1 MQEEIRF
8 ATFNVC
14 NLAPPGVKL
23 YDNLEPLTLDAYE
36 AKANWIAQQLDQ
48 LDADVI
54 GFQEIFSQAALRDV
68 LSRTRRYRD
77 ALHAGFDPDPN
88 AQRLTPNV
96 AIVSRLP
103 FAAPPSVH
111 ASFPAD
117 VPCDSG
123 SPESDRFAR
132 APLHVQVVLPG
143 ERIVDVV
150 VVHLKSRR
158 PDYRNGDS
166 GEDPLHYA
174 MASLRSL
181 VWRGTEAVALRVLL
195 SKMMR
200 EGRRPCVVLG
210 DFNDT
215 ADAVT
220 TTIVLGTGGTRNLAG
235 KVDSRDLAG
244 KVDSRDLAGKAD
256 TRGLAGND
264 STRAMAGDGGSRGTD
279 GQGGHGVQAE
289 ERRGRLYDSNQIQ
302 LRQDHLRHVGYTSIH
317 EGHYS
322 TIDHVLVSEEFNRN
336 SPRAIGEVVDVSYFN
351 DHLRLE
357 RPEASD
363 HGQVLVRMRLF

>member
-1 MQEEIRF
+1 MHSHMHAAPSGVFREESVIMQEIRF

-14 NLAPPGVKL
+14 NLAPPGAKL
-23 YDNLEPLTLDAYE
+23 YDNLAPLSPEEYD
-36 AKANWIAQQLDQ
+36 AKATWIARQIDE

-68 LSRTRRYRD
+68 LARTRNYRE

-88 AQRLTPNV
+88 ATRLTPNV
-96 AIVSRLP
+96 ALVSRLP
-103 FAAPPSVH
+103 LAAPP
-111 ASFPAD
+111 AMYANFPAD

-123 SPESDRFAR
+123 SPDSDRFAR

-143 ERIVDVV
+143 ERIADVF

-158 PDYRNGDS
+158 PDYRGGDN
-166 GEDPLHYA
+166 GEDPLQYA

-200 EGRRPCVVLG
+200 
-210 DFNDT
+210 
-215 ADAVT
+215 
-220 TTIVLGTGGTRNLAG
+220 GTRR
-235 KVDSRDLAG
+235 SR
-244 KVDSRDLAGKAD
+244 
-256 TRGLAGND
+256 
-264 STRAMAGDGGSRGTD
+264 
-279 GQGGHGVQAE
+279 HE
-289 ERRGRLYDSNQIQ
+289 ERPAGPRDAGVN
-302 LRQDHLRHVGYTSIH
+302 YTTVH

-322 TIDHVLVSEEFNRN
+322 TIDHVLVSEEFNGL
-336 SPRAIGEVVDVSYFN
+336 SPRAIGEVLDVSYFN
-351 DHLRLE
+351 EHLGTA

-363 HGQVLVRMRLF
+363 HGQVLVRLGLY

>member
-23 YDNLEPLTLDAYE
+23 YDNLEPLTPEGYD

-68 LSRTRRYRD
+68 LSRTRKYGD
-77 ALHAGFDPDPN
+77 ALHAGFDPDPQ
-88 AQRLTPNV
+88 AQRLTPSV

-103 FAAPPSVH
+103 FAGPP
-111 ASFPAD
+111 AIYANFPAD

-123 SPESDRFAR
+123 SPDSDRFAR

-143 ERIVDVV
+143 ERIVDVL

-158 PDYRNGDS
+158 PDYRSGDS

-200 EGRRPCVVLG
+200 ETRRPCVVLG

-220 TTIVLGTGGTRNLAG
+220 TTIVLGTGGTRG
-235 KVDSRDLAG
+235 I
-244 KVDSRDLAGKAD
+244 
-256 TRGLAGND
+256 
-264 STRAMAGDGGSRGTD
+264 D
-279 GQGGHGVQAE
+279 GQGGKLPQAE

-322 TIDHVLVSEEFNRN
+322 TIDHVLVSEEFNRH
-336 SPRAIGEVVDVSYFN
+336 SPRAIGEVIDVSYFN

>member
-14 NLAPPGVKL
+14 NLAPPGAKL
-23 YDNLEPLTLDAYE
+23 YDNLEPLSAEGYE

-77 ALHAGFDPDPN
+77 AAHAGFDPDPD
-88 AQRLTPNV
+88 ATRLTPNV
-96 AIVSRLP
+96 ALVSRLP
-103 FAAPPSVH
+103 LAGPPNVYVNYPEDVH
-111 ASFPAD
+111 CEAGSAD
-117 VPCDSG
+117 A
-123 SPESDRFAR
+123 DRFAR
-132 APLHVQVVLPG
+132 APLHVQVLLPG
-143 ERIVDVV
+143 ERVMDVI

-200 EGRRPCVVLG
+200 EARRPCVVLG

-220 TTIVLGTGGTRNLAG
+220 TTIVLGAGGTRN
-235 KVDSRDLAG
+235 VDSHG
-244 KVDSRDLAGKAD
+244 I
-256 TRGLAGND
+256 
-264 STRAMAGDGGSRGTD
+264 GS
-279 GQGGHGVQAE
+279 E

-302 LRQDHLRHVGYTSIH
+302 ERQDHLRHVGYTSIH

-322 TIDHVLVSEEFNRN
+322 TIDHVLVSEEFNRT

-351 DHLRLE
+351 DHLRLD

>member
-14 NLAPPGVKL
+14 NLAPPGAKL
-23 YDNLEPLTLDAYE
+23 YDNLEPLTPEGYE

-68 LSRTRRYRD
+68 LSRTRKYGD
-77 ALHAGFDPDPN
+77 ALHAGFDPDPH
-88 AQRLTPNV
+88 AQRLTPSV

-103 FAAPPSVH
+103 FAGTPGVYAN
-111 ASFPAD
+111 FPAD

-123 SPESDRFAR
+123 SPDSDRFAR

-158 PDYRNGDS
+158 PDYRSGDS
-166 GEDPLHYA
+166 GEDPLHHA

-200 EGRRPCVVLG
+200 ETRRPCVVLG

-220 TTIVLGTGGTRNLAG
+220 TTIVLGTGGTR
-235 KVDSRDLAG
+235 SI
-244 KVDSRDLAGKAD
+244 
-256 TRGLAGND
+256 GN
-264 STRAMAGDGGSRGTD
+264 GSNGSNGANGINGMNGINGT
-279 GQGGHGVQAE
+279 QAE
-289 ERRGRLYDSNQIQ
+289 ERRSRLYDSNQIQ

-322 TIDHVLVSEEFNRN
+322 TIDHVLVSEEFNRH
-336 SPRAIGEVVDVSYFN
+336 SPRAIGEVFDVSYFN
-351 DHLRLE
+351 DHLRLG

-363 HGQVLVRMRLF
+363 HGQVLVRLRLF

>member
-14 NLAPPGVKL
+14 NLAPPGAKL
-23 YDNLEPLTLDAYE
+23 YDNLEPLTPAGYE
-36 AKANWIAQQLDQ
+36 AKADWIAQQLDQ

-68 LSRTRRYRD
+68 LSRTRKYRD
-77 ALHAGFDPDPN
+77 ALHAGFDPDPH
-88 AQRLTPNV
+88 AQRLTPSV
-96 AIVSRLP
+96 ALVSRLP
-103 FAAPPSVH
+103 LAGPPGSY

-123 SPESDRFAR
+123 SPDSDRFAR
-132 APLHVQVVLPG
+132 APLHVQVALPG

-174 MASLRSL
+174 LASLRSL

-200 EGRRPCVVLG
+200 EARRPCVVLG

-220 TTIVLGTGGTRNLAG
+220 TTIVLGTGGTRA
-235 KVDSRDLAG
+235 V
-244 KVDSRDLAGKAD
+244 
-256 TRGLAGND
+256 TGNG
-264 STRAMAGDGGSRGTD
+264 RIGNGGGAS
-279 GQGGHGVQAE
+279 QVE
-289 ERRGRLYDSNQIQ
+289 ERRGRLYDCNQIQ
-302 LRQDHLRHVGYTSIH
+302 LRQDHLRHVGFTSVH

-322 TIDHVLVSEEFNRN
+322 TIDHVLVSEEFNRS
-336 SPRAIGEVVDVSYFN
+336 SPRAIGEVIDVSYFN
-351 DHLRLE
+351 DHLRLD

-363 HGQVLVRMRLF
+363 HGQVLVRMRLY

>member
-14 NLAPPGVKL
+14 NLAPPGAKL
-23 YDNLEPLTLDAYE
+23 YDNLEPLTPAGYE
-36 AKANWIAQQLDQ
+36 AKADWIAQQLDQ

-68 LSRTRRYRD
+68 LSRTRKYRE
-77 ALHAGFDPDPN
+77 ALHAGFDPDPH
-88 AQRLTPNV
+88 ARRLTPSV
-96 AIVSRLP
+96 ALVSRLP
-103 FAAPPSVH
+103 LAGAPGIY

-123 SPESDRFAR
+123 SPDSDRFAR
-132 APLHVQVVLPG
+132 APLHVQVALPG
-143 ERIVDVV
+143 GRIVDVV

-166 GEDPLHYA
+166 GDDPLHYA
-174 MASLRSL
+174 LASLRSL

-200 EGRRPCVVLG
+200 EARRPCVVLG

-220 TTIVLGTGGTRNLAG
+220 TTIVLGTGGTRS
-235 KVDSRDLAG
+235 V
-244 KVDSRDLAGKAD
+244 
-256 TRGLAGND
+256 AGN
-264 STRAMAGDGGSRGTD
+264 GN
-279 GQGGHGVQAE
+279 GHGNIGGKGGNGGNGSHGGGGTQVE
-289 ERRGRLYDSNQIQ
+289 ERRGRLYDANQIQ
-302 LRQDHLRHVGYTSIH
+302 LRQDHLRHVGYTSVH
-317 EGHYS
+317 EGRYS
-322 TIDHVLVSEEFNRN
+322 TIDHVLVSEDFNRN

-363 HGQVLVRMRLF
+363 HGQVLVRLRLY

>member
-14 NLAPPGVKL
+14 NLAPPGAKL
-23 YDNLEPLTLDAYE
+23 YDNLMPLTEAEYE
-36 AKANWIAQQLDQ
+36 AKANWIANQLDQ

-54 GFQEIFSQAALRDV
+54 GFQEIFSQDALRDV
-68 LSRTRRYRD
+68 LSRTRKYRE
-77 ALHAGFDPDPN
+77 AIHAGFDPDPH
-88 AQRLTPNV
+88 ADRLTPNV
-96 AIVSRLP
+96 ALVSRLP
-103 FAAPPSVH
+103 LAREPTVY
-111 ASFPAD
+111 ASFPEN

-123 SPESDRFAR
+123 SPDSDRFAR
-132 APLHVQVVLPG
+132 APLHAQVLLPG
-143 ERIVDVV
+143 ERIVDVI

-158 PDYRNGDS
+158 PDYRSSDS
-166 GEDPLHYA
+166 GDDPLHFA

-200 EGRRPCVVLG
+200 EARHPCIVLG

-220 TTIVLGTGGTRNLAG
+220 TTIVLGNGANLLGT
-235 KVDSRDLAG
+235 
-244 KVDSRDLAGKAD
+244 
-256 TRGLAGND
+256 
-264 STRAMAGDGGSRGTD
+264 
-279 GQGGHGVQAE
+279 E
-289 ERRGRLYDSNQIQ
+289 ERRGRMYDANQIQ
-302 LRQDHLRHVGYTSIH
+302 QRHDHLRHVGYTSIH

-322 TIDHVLVSEEFNRN
+322 TIDHVLVSEEFNPA
-336 SPRAIGEVVDVSYFN
+336 SPRAIGEVADVSYFN
-351 DHLRLE
+351 DHLRQE

-363 HGQVLVRMRLF
+363 HGQVVVRLRLR

>member
-23 YDNLEPLTLDAYE
+23 YDNLEPLTPEGYD

-68 LSRTRRYRD
+68 LSRTRKYGE
-77 ALHAGFDPDPN
+77 ALHAGFDPDPR
-88 AQRLTPNV
+88 AHRLTPSV

-103 FAAPPSVH
+103 FAGTPAVY

-123 SPESDRFAR
+123 NPDSDRFAR

-143 ERIVDVV
+143 ERTVDVV

-158 PDYRNGDS
+158 PDYRSGDS

-200 EGRRPCVVLG
+200 EARRPCVVLG

-220 TTIVLGTGGTRNLAG
+220 TTIVLGTGGTRSLAEDG
-235 KVDSRDLAG
+235 SAHGGAG
-244 KVDSRDLAGKAD
+244 ERGRRSGGAD
-256 TRGLAGND
+256 GI
-264 STRAMAGDGGSRGTD
+264 
-279 GQGGHGVQAE
+279 QAE

-322 TIDHVLVSEEFNRN
+322 TIDHVLVSEEFNRH

-363 HGQVLVRMRLF
+363 HGQVLVRMRLY